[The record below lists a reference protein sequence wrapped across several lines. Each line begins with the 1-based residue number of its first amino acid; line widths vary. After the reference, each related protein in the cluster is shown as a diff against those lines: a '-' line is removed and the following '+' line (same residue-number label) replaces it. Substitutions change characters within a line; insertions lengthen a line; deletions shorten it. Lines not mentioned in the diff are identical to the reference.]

1 MNLIGYIIIFF
12 IIGLIGGAINQI
24 LFENT
29 KIEKVKKQIENNEK
43 VYTRKDYLTETE
55 KNFYRKLKKLEPQY
69 KVIPQINLSTIIN
82 KTSNTKYHKELYRNI
97 DYGIFTQE

>member
-69 KVIPQINLSTIIN
+69 TVAINRI
-82 KTSNTKYHKELYRNI
+82 E
-97 DYGIFTQE
+97 